1 MVTRECGAGNPAR
14 SSLSRRHFRDEKPAE
29 SRLRPGLAAPLFVG
43 LVVGCVSAI
52 ALPQTGEEGFFISG
66 DFTVQGQVVKG
77 VPYQANA
84 ITKITQTLPTGAQIA
99 TELQSTKAR
108 DALGRTRYE
117 QTIGPIGPWAIYSG
131 EPGRGKSPTVIVI
144 QDPVKQMNYVL
155 DPQSHLARYSRQE
168 PFDPALYARQQAEQ
182 KERAN
187 RNEPRTERTESLGK
201 KKIEGVEASGTRTV
215 TTFPVGSVRNSAPLE
230 IVLETWYSPELKVVV
245 LGKRNDP
252 RVGEIT
258 YRLIDIKRRNPDSS
272 LFEVP
277 GDYRLEAQPTRQE
290 EPRRKE

>member
-1 MVTRECGAGNPAR
+1 
-14 SSLSRRHFRDEKPAE
+14 
-29 SRLRPGLAAPLFVG
+29 
-43 LVVGCVSAI
+43 
-52 ALPQTGEEGFFISG
+52 
-66 DFTVQGQVVKG
+66 
-77 VPYQANA
+77 
-84 ITKITQTLPTGAQIA
+84 
-99 TELQSTKAR
+99 
-108 DALGRTRYE
+108 
-117 QTIGPIGPWAIYSG
+117 
-131 EPGRGKSPTVIVI
+131 
-144 QDPVKQMNYVL
+144 
-155 DPQSHLARYSRQE
+155 
-168 PFDPALYARQQAEQ
+168 
-182 KERAN
+182 
-187 RNEPRTERTESLGK
+187 
-201 KKIEGVEASGTRTV
+201 VEASGTRTV